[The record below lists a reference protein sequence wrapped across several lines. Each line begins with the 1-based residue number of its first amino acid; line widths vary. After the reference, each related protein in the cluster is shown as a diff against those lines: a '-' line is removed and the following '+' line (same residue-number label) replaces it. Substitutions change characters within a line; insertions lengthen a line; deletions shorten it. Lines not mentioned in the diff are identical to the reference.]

1 MEMFSLKGR
10 RALVTG
16 SSRGIGREIL
26 LCLARAGADVVAH
39 GVSGGELLK
48 SAVNEAKSLGVE
60 PESLAGDLSV
70 DGGGKCLA
78 QAVLAGP
85 GPVDILV
92 LNASMQIRAAWENIT
107 PEEFSSQMRANFQAS
122 LEIIQ
127 TLVPPMREKQW
138 GRILTVGSVQQV
150 RPHPDMLVYSASK
163 AAQMNMVLSLAKQL
177 AADGITVNNLAPG
190 VILTDRNSEV
200 LSDPAYADKV
210 KEAVP
215 AGYFGEPRD
224 CAGAALLLCSEEGR
238 YITGQ
243 NLTVDGG
250 LGLP

>member
-1 MEMFSLKGR
+1 MFSLKGR
-10 RALVTG
+10 KALVTG

-39 GVSGGELLK
+39 GVSGGDLLK
-48 SAVNEAKSLGVE
+48 SAANEARSLGVDV
-60 PESLAGDLSV
+60 ESLVGDLSV
-70 DGGGKCLA
+70 EGGGKRLA
-78 QAVLAGP
+78 QALLAGP

-92 LNASMQIRAAWENIT
+92 LNASMQIRTAWEKIT
-107 PEEFSSQMRANFQAS
+107 PEEFGSQMRANVQAS
-122 LEIIQ
+122 LELIQ
-127 TLVPPMREKQW
+127 ALVPSMREKKW
-138 GRILTVGSVQQV
+138 GRILTIGSVQQV

-163 AAQMNMVLSLAKQL
+163 AAQMNMVLSLSKQL

-190 VILTDRNSEV
+190 VILTDRNMEA
-200 LSDPAYADKV
+200 LSDPTYADKV

-215 AGYFGEPRD
+215 AGYFGESRD

-243 NLTVDGG
+243 NLCVDGG

>member
-1 MEMFSLKGR
+1 MFSLNGR

-26 LCLARAGADVVAH
+26 LTLARAGADVVAH
-39 GVSGGELLK
+39 GVSGGDLLK
-48 SAVNEAKSLGVE
+48 STANEARSLGVE
-60 PESLAGDLSV
+60 VESLAEDLSV
-70 DGGGKCLA
+70 EAGGKRLA

-92 LNASMQIRAAWENIT
+92 LNASMQIRTAWEKIT
-107 PEEFSSQMRANFQAS
+107 PEEFASQMRANVQAS
-122 LEIIQ
+122 LEILQ
-127 TLVPPMREKQW
+127 ALVPPMRVKQW
-138 GRILTVGSVQQV
+138 GRILMIGSVQQV

-177 AADGITVNNLAPG
+177 ASDGITVNNLAPG
-190 VILTDRNSEV
+190 VILTDRNTEA

-210 KEAVP
+210 KAAVP
-215 AGYFGEPRD
+215 AGYFGESSD

-243 NLTVDGG
+243 NLSVDGG
-250 LGLP
+250 FGLP